1 MLWFIARAA
10 ESPGVRKDRYASHC
24 QGDRDE
30 RRGGSDLP
38 GKAVQDRRLYPPPR
52 RFLYI
57 DRMKM
62 LLLFVAL
69 PLSSQ
74 AMMLADFPAGMPQAD
89 GWTWEYFSDRVM
101 GGRSE
106 LVPPG
111 ITGAGGDRAL
121 RLSGTVNTKGGGFIQ
136 ARIRREKGAVD
147 ASSWKGIEATIE
159 ARAGGAYFL
168 HVRTSDNRMPWS
180 YYGAPL
186 AWPGGKA
193 TLRIPWSSFEGASAG
208 RRELRPE
215 SLQSVALVAG
225 EKDFQA
231 DLSIYRISFYKIGNC
246 AGVSLCAGQPGA
258 PPAVRI
264 PGRAVEYSVL
274 PSNSPL
280 AVKTA
285 FRDSGSLAKWS

>member
-10 ESPGVRKDRYASHC
+10 ESPGVRTDRYASHC
-24 QGDRDE
+24 QADRDE

-74 AMMLADFPAGMPQAD
+74 AMILADFPAGMPQAD

-111 ITGAGGDRAL
+111 ITGAGGDRVL

-159 ARAGGAYFL
+159 
-168 HVRTSDNRMPWS
+168 
-180 YYGAPL
+180 
-186 AWPGGKA
+186 WPGGKA

-231 DLSIYRISFYKIGNC
+231 DLSIYRISFY
-246 AGVSLCAGQPGA
+246 
-258 PPAVRI
+258 R
-264 PGRAVEYSVL
+264 
-274 PSNSPL
+274 
-280 AVKTA
+280 
-285 FRDSGSLAKWS
+285 